1 MKKKNGF
8 TVVELIVSFSLT
20 LVVVYF
26 LFQIILIVKDMYVN
40 NGIKSALLNKQ
51 AIMNEKIYSDFR
63 NKEIQIAKNCG
74 MDCLL
79 FIFKDGSKSILKI
92 EENNNLFHY
101 GDYTTKLADGSKF
114 EPIEAS
120 VEKVEGV
127 TSGNDSILR
136 ISIPITSTIVEGNY
150 GINAI
155 YQYQSSTTSISDITF
170 IGNEGTTIY
179 LKGESE
185 MTIAKDS
192 TFTDPGVFT
201 IQEDGQVIEN
211 DARIVTTGTVNTSLT
226 GTYTIT
232 YELKVDGITIDKRI
246 RKVIVE

>member
-114 EPIEAS
+114 GPIEAS

-136 ISIPITSTIVEGNY
+136 ISIPITSTVVEGNY

-170 IGNEGTTIY
+170 IGNEGATIY

-211 DARIVTTGTVNTSLT
+211 DARIVTTGTVNTSLI